1 MVKRVLS
8 IAGSDSSAGGGVQG
22 DLKALARCG
31 VYGTTALTAVTAGN
45 TREVAGVLD
54 LPPGF
59 VVAQIEAIISDI
71 GADAVKTG
79 MLSNASIVSAVAG
92 AIRRLGLRNVVVDP
106 VIVAENGAMLL
117 APDALDA
124 LKGELFPLADVVTP
138 NAKEAFALVGEGE
151 VDEGRLKEC
160 AEAIKDFGPA
170 AVVITGG
177 NTANGSDLLYDGR
190 TLTEIGGPVHPKGTA
205 HGAGC
210 AHSSALAA
218 FLARGHGL
226 EEAAREARAVA
237 SEAVHFGLEE
247 VGGGPGPVNSLGP
260 LLTAPKH
267 GFSGRI
273 R

>member
-1 MVKRVLS
+1 VKRILS

-22 DLKALARCG
+22 DLKAFARCG

-45 TREVAGVLD
+45 TREITDVLD
-54 LPPGF
+54 LPPEF
-59 VVAQIEAIISDI
+59 VTAQIEAIVSDI

-79 MLSNASIVSAVAG
+79 MLSNAAIASAVAG

-117 APDALDA
+117 KPDALDA
-124 LKGELFPLADVVTP
+124 LTGELFPLADVVTP
-138 NAKEAFALVGEGE
+138 NVPEAFALVGEE
-151 VDEGRLKEC
+151 ADEGRLREC
-160 AEAIKDFGPA
+160 AAAVKDLGPA

-190 TLTEIGGPVHPKGTA
+190 TFTEIKGPVHPKDTA

-218 FLARGHGL
+218 FLARGLGL
-226 EEAAREARAVA
+226 EEAARGARVVA
-237 SEAVHFGLEE
+237 SEAVRFGLQEI
-247 VGGGPGPVNSLGP
+247 GDGPGPVHSLGSVLERRP
-260 LLTAPKH
+260 GDH
-267 GFSGRI
+267 REG
-273 R
+273 